1 MLSRCTLS
9 PGGFAPRWIRL
20 NKAEIRMT
28 EAMSPRAIA
37 KLAAMRTA
45 FRVAAIARSFDIGYL
60 VFCSGLRRDS
70 ERRLGSRASLVCD
83 GVDIAPLLWPD

>member
-1 MLSRCTLS
+1 MLSRCPLS
-9 PGGFAPRWIRL
+9 PEGFATRSVRL

-45 FRVAAIARSFDIGYL
+45 FRVAAIARSFDTGHLAFLFRPRCNSQGDWGWPTSLACYGNNITPL
-60 VFCSGLRRDS
+60 NRRD
-70 ERRLGSRASLVCD
+70 
-83 GVDIAPLLWPD
+83 